1 MKTLWKFRTTI
12 LLGLLASCIP
22 AGATTWHV
30 DAAISSPGDGAS
42 WATAFSGI
50 QDGIN
55 AARGGD
61 TVLVARGTYVENIHS
76 VGLNIT
82 LRSTDPWDATVVAN
96 TIIDGNQSGPVV
108 IFLGTENETWILAG
122 FTIRNG
128 YGHFGG
134 RYGAGIYGGGTHATI
149 RNNIIVGNRAPST

>member
-1 MKTLWKFRTTI
+1 MKTQWKLRIII
-12 LLGLLASCIP
+12 LLGLLVSCVP

-30 DAAISSPGDGAS
+30 DASVSMPGDGRS

-61 TVLVARGTYVENIHS
+61 TVLVARGTYLENIHS

-82 LRSTDPWDATVVAN
+82 LRSTDPWDATVVGN
-96 TIIDGNQSGPVV
+96 TVIDGRQAGPVM

-128 YGHFGG
+128 LGHSGG

-149 RNNIIVGNRAPST
+149 RNNIIVGNRTPST

>member
-1 MKTLWKFRTTI
+1 MNALWKVRIAI
-12 LLGLLASCIP
+12 LLGLLPFCIP
-22 AGATTWHV
+22 AGATKWHV
-30 DAAISSPGDGAS
+30 DASVSSPGDGRS
-42 WATAFSGI
+42 WTTAFSGI

-55 AARGGD
+55 AARTGD

-82 LRSTDPWDATVVAN
+82 LQSTDPWDATVVAN
-96 TIIDGNQSGPVV
+96 TILDGGQVGPVV
-108 IFLGTENETWILAG
+108 IFLGTENETWVLAG

-134 RYGAGIYGGGTHATI
+134 KYGAGIYGGGTHATI
-149 RNNIIVGNRAPST
+149 RNNVIAQNRTPST